1 MRLRSQLDAV
11 MVSQRSTTQPGNFDW
26 GKRIVISGALVVD
39 TAGHQM
45 ENSLEQQVEVT
56 LTRASLM
63 DQLLRHVVSHAFGMT
78 LPGCASTWP
87 HPSTSLSAGGLYPA
101 GGASRHTDQE
111 HSVTASVAAEMKA
124 LRVVVG
130 SGGSIPG
137 SMGPGR
143 AREQRRVEKART
155 RLSLTST

>member
-1 MRLRSQLDAV
+1 MGLRKQLDAV

-45 ENSLEQQVEVT
+45 ENSLEQKVEVT
-56 LTRASLM
+56 LMRASLL
-63 DQLLRHVVSHAFGMT
+63 DQLLRRVISHACVMT
-78 LPGCASTWP
+78 LSGCASTLP
-87 HPSTSLSAGGLYPA
+87 QPSTSLSAGVLYPA

-137 SMGPGR
+137 SWAPAGR
-143 AREQRRVEKART
+143 GSNVEWRRP
-155 RLSLTST
+155 